1 MKTVHVK
8 NSIYDGTVLAGLPVT
23 YKWLRYRPVH
33 AYSVENNEVTL
44 INHKTWYDI
53 KRFNTTRWLR
63 RMFLHDTSH
72 MLLYTSQDNMDCLK
86 LNDFGRDWTQVE
98 VLPDGKTLFK
108 NMDHLMDEFKIVAL
122 ENILAETMEGK
133 NVTVDEIRSILL
145 HNLGYIVH
153 TPDWQRPSMWKE
165 RFDMLDAA
173 CEHWNE
179 GGMDRIRAIVQKLK
193 AHL

>member
-8 NSIYDGTVLAGLPVT
+8 NSIYDGTVLAGLPLK
-23 YKWLRYRPVH
+23 YKWLRARPAH
-33 AYSVENNEVTL
+33 AYSVEDGKVTL

-53 KRFNTTRWLR
+53 KKVNTKNWLR

-86 LNDFGRDWTQVE
+86 LNDFGRDWSQVE
-98 VLPDGKTLFK
+98 SLPDGKTMFK

-153 TPDWQRPSMWKE
+153 TPDWQRQSMWSE
-165 RFDMLDAA
+165 RFDMIDMA

-179 GGMDRIRAIVQKLK
+179 GGMDRIRSIVQKLK